1 MIVTT
6 DVPKVPPILVSANTM
21 AALSGKA
28 ATTLLIIVYLIKF
41 KIILVTAAM
50 TPMIMMLV
58 ILSFDFRKLFKNKI
72 ENKTNNQRF

>member
-21 AALSGKA
+21 AELSGKA
-28 ATTLLIIVYLIKF
+28 ATTLLIIVYLTKF

-50 TPMIMMLV
+50 TQMIMMLV
-58 ILSFDFRKLFKNKI
+58 ILSFDFRSFS
-72 ENKTNNQRF
+72 KTRYRT